1 MKSMK
6 NVLHAFLLL
15 KKGIKL
21 MTEKY
26 HRAFGCYGIIG
37 NKKDLVVIK
46 KLGGPYINRYDL
58 PGGSLEDG
66 EELNHALVREVKE
79 ETGLSVLDFHQIGV
93 TSFRYPWDYEKW
105 HFNQHICVFYEV
117 TNTDGSLA
125 AEVDQ
130 FEGQDALGAVRVSL
144 DQLNLENSSP
154 LVLKAKEYLLK
165 RNSFSLADQTF
176 KKWPILKKAVF

>member
-1 MKSMK
+1 M
-6 NVLHAFLLL
+6 
-15 KKGIKL
+15 
-21 MTEKY
+21 
-26 HRAFGCYGIIG
+26 
-37 NKKDLVVIK
+37 
-46 KLGGPYINRYDL
+46 
-58 PGGSLEDG
+58 
-66 EELNHALVREVKE
+66 
-79 ETGLSVLDFHQIGV
+79 GL
-93 TSFRYPWDYEKW
+93 RKW

-117 TNTDGSLA
+117 TKTDGSLA

-176 KKWPILKKAVF
+176 KKWSILKKAVF